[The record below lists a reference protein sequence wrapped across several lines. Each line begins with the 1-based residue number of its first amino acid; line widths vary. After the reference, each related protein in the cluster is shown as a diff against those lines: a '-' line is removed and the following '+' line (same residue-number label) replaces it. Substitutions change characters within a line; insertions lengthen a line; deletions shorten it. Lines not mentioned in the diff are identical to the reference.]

1 MATTPQT
8 LNLVDVEAGVRLR
21 TKAGQLF
28 EVVENPQDGIW
39 ILCHPIDESTGAAGP
54 MEPVF
59 AQDIAG
65 LA

>member
-1 MATTPQT
+1 MATPQP
-8 LNLVDVEAGVRLR
+8 LNLVDVEAGTRLR
-21 TKAGQLF
+21 TKAGQLM

-39 ILCHPIDESTGAAGP
+39 ILCSPIDETSGAAGP

-65 LA
+65 IA

>member
-8 LNLVDVEAGVRLR
+8 LNLVDVEAGTRLR
-21 TKAGQLF
+21 TKAGQLY

-39 ILCHPIDESTGAAGP
+39 ILCNPIDEATGTAGA